1 MVRVCHYGN
10 YLGGA
15 QPALAFM
22 SRMELRVTEGF
33 SSFEATLLLGD
44 FTWCLGGSGRWKSQ
58 VDAGC
63 GSIEVVALWVF
74 ER

>member
-1 MVRVCHYGN
+1 MWN

-22 SRMELRVTEGF
+22 PRTELGVAEGF
-33 SSFEATLLLGD
+33 SSFEAAFLLSDFAWSLGD
-44 FTWCLGGSGRWKSQ
+44 GHRWESQ
-58 VDAGC
+58 VDAGSGGLEVITLC
-63 GSIEVVALWVF
+63 GF